1 MNAKSPKNQEKMP
14 KKKRKKKIRSLSQ
27 PKRKEARKMEKSVP
41 QKGEMQEAKP
51 CHALAQRRIAKKGW
65 GRKYSEQ

>member
-41 QKGEMQEAKP
+41 QKGEM
-51 CHALAQRRIAKKGW
+51 
-65 GRKYSEQ
+65 